1 VKRTIALI
9 IGVAAFVVVSKL
21 LLEDVLGMGLEPL
34 AERWL
39 DRAGPGSAALVVGLL
54 VADILLPVPSSFVMV
69 FSGAAFG
76 VVTGSALALVGSI
89 AGEWLGFELVRRHGR
104 GLATRLVGADEI
116 DNLSGFFARYG
127 TSAVIMTRP
136 LPIVME
142 TISIIAGLSGMS
154 RARFVG
160 ASLAGTA
167 PIVIVYAYA
176 GAVSRQVGSVVP
188 ALVMLATVMGAGWMW
203 FRAVQGQRPKAK
215 GPTTPSPPSS
225 ATSLD

>member
-1 VKRTIALI
+1 VKRSIALV
-9 IGVAAFVVVSKL
+9 IGVAAFVVLSKL

-39 DRAGPGSAALVVGLL
+39 DQAGPGSAALVVGLL

-76 VVTGSALALVGSI
+76 VVAGSALALVGSI

-104 GLATRLVGADEI
+104 GLATQLVGADEI
-116 DNLSGFFARYG
+116 DSLRGFFDRYG
-127 TSAVIMTRP
+127 TSAVVMTRP

-167 PIVIVYAYA
+167 PIVVVYAYA
-176 GAVSRQVGSVVP
+176 GAVSRELGSLVP
-188 ALVMLATVMGAGWMW
+188 ALVMLATVMGAGWLW
-203 FRAVQGQRPKAK
+203 YRTKRESAATAR
-215 GPTTPSPPSS
+215 PSS
-225 ATSLD
+225 AASPD

>member
-1 VKRTIALI
+1 MKRWITLVL
-9 IGVAAFVVVSKL
+9 GVAAVVVVSKL
-21 LLEDVLGMGLEPL
+21 LLENVLGMGLEPF

-39 DRAGPGSAALVVGLL
+39 AEAGPGSAAIIVGLL

-76 VVTGSALALVGSI
+76 VVAGAALALVGSI

-104 GLATRLVGADEI
+104 GLAARLVGEDEI
-116 DNLSGFFARYG
+116 DNLTGFFDRYG

-154 RARFVG
+154 RARFLG

-167 PIVIVYAYA
+167 PIVVVYAYA
-176 GAVSRQVGSVVP
+176 GAVSRELGSLVP
-188 ALVMLATVMGAGWMW
+188 ALVMLATVMGAGWLW
-203 FRAVQGQRPKAK
+203 YRTRRG
-215 GPTTPSPPSS
+215 SS
-225 ATSLD
+225 GAEPERSGAEPR